1 MNKRITITEVT
12 IEELFEEDA
21 LIINKARE
29 ATELSYSPYSNFAV
43 GAAVLLE
50 NGEIVKGANQEN
62 ASYPVGICAE
72 RSALATA
79 QNLYPNMPVLALAL
93 AARKTGEQ
101 TYTNDVVTPCGMCR
115 QFIAEQEQRYQ
126 RQVRILMSSST
137 KVAIANSVE
146 ELLPMA
152 FN

>member
-21 LIINKARE
+21 LLINKARE

-79 QNLYPNMPVLALAL
+79 QNLYPNIPVLALAL

>member
-21 LIINKARE
+21 LLINKARE
-29 ATELSYSPYSNFAV
+29 ATELSYSPYSNFTV

-79 QNLYPNMPVLALAL
+79 QNLYPNIPVLALAL